1 MSLQMRSSTASLCNG
16 TRAGKLEIT
25 TTTNAQKLEKKDLRG
40 SLGKVYCHRYVLER
54 IRLIRV
60 TFEITIGKLEK

>member
-1 MSLQMRSSTASLCNG
+1 M
-16 TRAGKLEIT
+16 EIT
-25 TTTNAQKLEKKDLRG
+25 TTTDAQKLEKKDLRG

-60 TFEITIGKLEK
+60 TFEITIVKLEK